1 MCEIAWYCCSTCT
14 TILLFSIYMQ
24 LPDPGDNM
32 DDDSDSDMSDIS
44 GLSET
49 VWKTTP
55 GKRK

>member
-1 MCEIAWYCCSTCT
+1 MCEIAWYCCST

-32 DDDSDSDMSDIS
+32 DDESDSDMSDIS

>member
-1 MCEIAWYCCSTCT
+1 
-14 TILLFSIYMQ
+14 MQ

-55 GKRK
+55 GKKEVIIIIKNMNFHFCL

>member
-1 MCEIAWYCCSTCT
+1 MKSHVTVVVHVL
-14 TILLFSIYMQ
+14 ILLFSIYMQ